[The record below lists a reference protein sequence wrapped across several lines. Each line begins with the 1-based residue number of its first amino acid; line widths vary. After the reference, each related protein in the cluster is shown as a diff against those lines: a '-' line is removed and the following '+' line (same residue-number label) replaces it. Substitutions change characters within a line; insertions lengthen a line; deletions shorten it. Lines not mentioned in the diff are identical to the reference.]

1 MGTIWQELFKS
12 ELAWWKSLTAKQKFY
27 AGYFLFSFTLLL
39 GMAEENPLWLV
50 MLVVLNFGNPAR
62 LLKRVPTNKLEE
74 D

>member
-27 AGYFLFSFTLLL
+27 AWYFLFSFTLLL

-50 MLVVLNFGNPAR
+50 MLVVLNFGNSAR
-62 LLKRVPTNKLEE
+62 LLKRVPTKKLEE

>member
-12 ELAWWKSLTAKQKFY
+12 ELAWWKLLTAKQKFY

-50 MLVVLNFGNPAR
+50 MLVVLNFGNSAR

>member
-12 ELAWWKSLTAKQKFY
+12 ELVWWKSLTAKQKFY
-27 AGYFLFSFTLLL
+27 AGYFLFRFTLLL

-50 MLVVLNFGNPAR
+50 MLVVLNFGNSAR